1 MIIADGLW
9 GDAHN
14 AADVTVIKT
23 HLVEDNEEMRDDR
36 YDSNVFEQSNLSSTF
51 SDLSEDTIK

>member
-1 MIIADGLW
+1 MIIADDLW

-23 HLVEDNEEMRDDR
+23 HLVEDNEEDVGGAVLGEYFFWMRQK
-36 YDSNVFEQSNLSSTF
+36 EGKSTA
-51 SDLSEDTIK
+51 L

>member
-23 HLVEDNEEMRDDR
+23 HLVEDNEEDVGGR
-36 YDSNVFEQSNLSSTF
+36 S
-51 SDLSEDTIK
+51 

>member
-23 HLVEDNEEMRDDR
+23 HLVEDNEEDVGGRSWESMSAGCGRKR
-36 YDSNVFEQSNLSSTF
+36 GSRRPGRSR
-51 SDLSEDTIK
+51 